1 MNISITN
8 CSFMNCGKDIVA
20 HKSVN
25 LIASELYFEKVDTC
39 IEIRNDDYKYL
50 ENQTIGT
57 IKLAPTSYNLKHSS
71 KSLEKQSQNIIRDL
85 FNLEIKFKCQKD
97 FKSLTII
104 RMLKGIVGS
113 KKFHHQY
120 ASLKSN
126 L

>member
-8 CSFMNCGKDIVA
+8 CSFMNCGKGIVA

-57 IKLAPTSYNLKHSS
+57 IKLAPTSYNL
-71 KSLEKQSQNIIRDL
+71 KQSQNIIRDL